1 MGKYLENIKL
11 KLNDNNILINI
22 LIILAIFGSPFSLL
36 IKIFTLKVISFDY
49 IMENDCI

>member
-22 LIILAIFGSPFSLL
+22 LIILAIFSSPLAFNQNIHS
-36 IKIFTLKVISFDY
+36 KSY
-49 IMENDCI
+49 